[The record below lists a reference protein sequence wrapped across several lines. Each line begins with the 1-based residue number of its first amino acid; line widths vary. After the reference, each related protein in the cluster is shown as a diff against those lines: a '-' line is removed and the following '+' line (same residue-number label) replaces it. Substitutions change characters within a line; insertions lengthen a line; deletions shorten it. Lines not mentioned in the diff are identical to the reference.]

1 MAGADRAYEFMSD
14 PMYLADFV
22 PIVELEDSVAVDGE
36 MDVDAELAERG
47 GAAHAG
53 YVADAKTRRIEWG
66 RPEADYG
73 GSIAVLEM
81 TPNTSRVTL
90 TLHTRPD
97 ADAAEVTRVFEATI
111 ANIRRVLS
119 GR

>member
-1 MAGADRAYEFMSD
+1 MTGADRAYELLSD

-22 PIVELEDSVAVDGE
+22 PIVDLVESIAVDGE
-36 MDVDAELAERG
+36 LDVDADLAERG
-47 GAAHAG
+47 GAADAG
-53 YVADAKTRRIEWG
+53 FVADAKTRHIAWG
-66 RPEADYG
+66 RPGADYG
-73 GSIAVLEM
+73 GSIAVNEM
-81 TPNTSRVTL
+81 TANTARVTL
-90 TLHTRPD
+90 SLHTRPD